1 MVEDLD
7 RRWDPVTL
15 KCLEPEPDLRTAD
28 VSIVQRGLRRQPIR
42 KAPLLAAALA
52 LCALVAVFGVVPLLR
67 NWVLEQIHPPNV
79 RLAILPM
86 HTTEDAAQ
94 FGGGVLQ
101 DVADRVRRF
110 RSGRRTVAVM
120 SPSETKVNN
129 IKTPEQAKDVLKA
142 THALQMELRRDGN
155 DIITEGSII
164 DLTTGAPLRRFSGHY
179 TPASLGSMPTAVA
192 GELSLALTLDHPSVS
207 DTLSTAA
214 TEPYDRGLFLLR
226 RDDQS
231 YDDAIVQFE
240 DAARLDAQS
249 PLPLAGLVEAQIV
262 KFQATKKHESLEQA
276 RRALHAA
283 ESLSPDSVRVR
294 LAAGLLNET
303 ESQYEKAL
311 EDYRRVLKFEPRNT
325 SALLR
330 MASVY
335 DATDNPDK
343 AIATYQEAINL
354 DPAYYEPHHALGI
367 FYYYRGLYPQAAE
380 QFQKSI
386 ALAPGRAGEY
396 TNLGAVLDDLG
407 RDVEAE
413 QALTMSLKLKETANA
428 LNSMG
433 AMRAYQKRDQEAI
446 AYYQRA
452 VASDPQTYQYW
463 LNLGDSHRRLGHQRD
478 ARLAYQ
484 KGLELALA
492 ELAENPRR
500 GYTRAFVAYFAV
512 RLGYRD
518 RAEEEIS
525 QAMKFA
531 PDDNKVI
538 RRAVLTYE
546 ALGERDRAVA
556 SLAQATP
563 QLLRELDRQPD
574 LADFRQDS
582 RFTQL
587 VAQTLKAGN

>member
-1 MVEDLD
+1 M
-7 RRWDPVTL
+7 
-15 KCLEPEPDLRTAD
+15 
-28 VSIVQRGLRRQPIR
+28 SIVQRGLRRQPIR
-42 KAPLLAAALA
+42 KAPLLAVAFA
-52 LCALVAVFGVVPLLR
+52 LCALVAVFSIVPRLR

-129 IKTPEQAKDVLKA
+129 IQSPEQAKDVLKA
-142 THALQMELRRDGN
+142 THALQMDMRRDGN
-155 DIITEGSII
+155 DLVTEGAII

-192 GELSLALTLDHPSVS
+192 GEISLALALDRPGVP
-207 DTLSTAA
+207 DKLSAAA

-231 YDDAIVQFE
+231 YDDAIAQLQE
-240 DAARLDAQS
+240 AARLDPQS
-249 PLPLAGLVEAQIV
+249 PLPLAGLVEAQIL
-262 KFQATKKHESLEQA
+262 KFQNTKKHTALEEARQA
-276 RRALHAA
+276 LKAA
-283 ESLSPDSVRVR
+283 ESVSPDSVRVR

-311 EDYRRVLKFEPRNT
+311 DDYRRVLKFEPRNT

-343 AIATYQEAINL
+343 AIATYQEAIDL

-386 ALAPGRAGEY
+386 DLAPGRAGEY

-407 RDVEAE
+407 QDAAAE
-413 QALTMSLKLKETANA
+413 RALTMSLQLKETANA

-433 AMRAYQKRDQEAI
+433 AMRAYQKRDQDAI
-446 AYYQRA
+446 GYYQRA
-452 VASDPQTYQYW
+452 VAADPQTYQY
-463 LNLGDSHRRLGHQRD
+463 GSTS
-478 ARLAYQ
+478 
-484 KGLELALA
+484 ET
-492 ELAENPRR
+492 PI
-500 GYTRAFVAYFAV
+500 AV
-512 RLGYRD
+512 WD
-518 RAEEEIS
+518 IS
-525 QAMKFA
+525 G
-531 PDDNKVI
+531 
-538 RRAVLTYE
+538 T
-546 ALGERDRAVA
+546 
-556 SLAQATP
+556 
-563 QLLRELDRQPD
+563 PD
-574 LADFRQDS
+574 LPTKRA
-582 RFTQL
+582 
-587 VAQTLKAGN
+587 